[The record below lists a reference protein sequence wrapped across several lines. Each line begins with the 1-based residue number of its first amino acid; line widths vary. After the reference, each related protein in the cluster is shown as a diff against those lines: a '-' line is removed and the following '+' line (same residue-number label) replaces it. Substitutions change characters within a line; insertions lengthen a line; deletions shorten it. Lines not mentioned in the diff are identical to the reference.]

1 MHILGV
7 VPFCS
12 VNYKFVLASSLGLR
26 TASLTLCIQYAVAE
40 PVYPDPTM
48 ITSVSDG
55 SSPVDG
61 KALNSGSA
69 ASIQYDFDGFLTGR
83 TIMSNVKK
91 SGQTVIRVA

>member
-1 MHILGV
+1 
-7 VPFCS
+7 
-12 VNYKFVLASSLGLR
+12 
-26 TASLTLCIQYAVAE
+26 
-40 PVYPDPTM
+40 M